1 MVVGRRRILL
11 IEDEESIAE
20 PLADALEREGFDVET
35 VTTAAQGR
43 EEFRKRSPDLV
54 LLDVS
59 SGVDLTGSTTE
70 IGTTTGAD
78 EAGDISGPCDEA
90 EHANDPRCT
99 GATVP
104 GADDDNRDDDGPGD
118 ISGPC
123 DEAEHA
129 NDPRCTSANPA
140 DSSGPG
146 PGGQDEDNSGPG
158 GGDEDDSGPADN
170 SGPGSGGDDVDH
182 DDNSG
187 PGSGS
192 GSGPSGSG

>member
-1 MVVGRRRILL
+1 MKLLTIFAALLAAFAVGGG
-11 IEDEESIAE
+11 
-20 PLADALEREGFDVET
+20 LALATG
-35 VTTAAQGR
+35 GG
-43 EEFRKRSPDLV
+43 S
-54 LLDVS
+54 S

-99 GATVP
+99 GA
-104 GADDDNRDDDGPGD
+104 
-118 ISGPC
+118 
-123 DEAEHA
+123 
-129 NDPRCTSANPA
+129 NPA

-158 GGDEDDSGPADN
+158 
-170 SGPGSGGDDVDH
+170 SGGDDVDH

-187 PGSGS
+187 SGSGS
-192 GSGPSGSG
+192 RSGPSGSG

>member
-1 MVVGRRRILL
+1 MFNELKETDGMKLLTIFAALLAAFAVGGG
-11 IEDEESIAE
+11 
-20 PLADALEREGFDVET
+20 LALATG
-35 VTTAAQGR
+35 GG
-43 EEFRKRSPDLV
+43 S
-54 LLDVS
+54 S
-59 SGVDLTGSTTE
+59 SGVDLTGNTTE
-70 IGTTTGAD
+70 IGTTTGD

-99 GATVP
+99 GVTVP
-104 GADDDNRDDDGPGD
+104 GADDDDNRDDDDPGD

-129 NDPRCTSANPA
+129 NDPRCTGAAPA

-146 PGGQDEDNSGPG
+146 PGGQDDDDRSCPSGDDNSGPS
-158 GGDEDDSGPADN
+158 DS
-170 SGPGSGGDDVDH
+170 SGPGSGGDDGDD

-192 GSGPSGSG
+192 GSGSSGSG